1 MTKRLQN
8 GFLKYLFSNFTTFR
22 LHFLKSIAR
31 ICIIGIYLETRNDSL
46 QIYNIFGIFGHN
58 FRSESATK
66 LL

>member
-31 ICIIGIYLETRNDSL
+31 ICIIGIYLETGNDSL
-46 QIYNIFGIFGHN
+46 QIYSMGQK
-58 FRSESATK
+58 FRRVKFLFILFEY
-66 LL
+66 L